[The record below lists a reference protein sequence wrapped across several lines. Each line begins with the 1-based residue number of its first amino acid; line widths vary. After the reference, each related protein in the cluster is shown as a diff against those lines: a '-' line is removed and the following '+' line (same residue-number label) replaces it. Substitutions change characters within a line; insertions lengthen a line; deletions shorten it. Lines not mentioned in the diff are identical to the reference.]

1 MDLSVAFLGTGGAVP
16 SARRNTASLLVAR
29 GGERL
34 MFDCGEGT
42 QRQLQKSLG
51 LVQVDEIYLTHF
63 HADHFLGLPG
73 MLKTYDLTDR
83 EAPLTVYGPRGLQD
97 LFKTLGRLIGRIG
110 FRLDLV
116 ELEPGDVMELE
127 GAEIRVFEVQHS
139 VRACGYALVED
150 ERPGRFDVEAAK
162 RLGVP
167 EGPSFAALQRG
178 EAVSGAAG
186 RVGPEQVV
194 GEARPGR
201 TIAITGD
208 TGPCAT
214 TVEAARGAE
223 LLVHDASFS
232 EEEAQR
238 ALDTGHSTIGQA
250 ASVARDAEVKMLAAV
265 HISSRYHV
273 GTVLEEARA
282 IFEPT
287 VAPRDFDLIEIPF
300 PERGAP
306 GLIPNGARERRDAPE
321 DTTFSA
327 EEGPDTAPQEKPS
340 RQDSPRTPNETL
352 SSGQDKPG
360 GAEDARGS
368 SAGSSPGTAE

>member
-16 SARRNTASLLVAR
+16 SARRSTASLLVLR

-73 MLKTYDLTDR
+73 LLKTYDLTDR
-83 EAPLTVYGPRGLQD
+83 EAPLTVYGPRGLED

-116 ELEPGDVMELE
+116 ELEPGDVMDVE
-127 GAEIRVFEVQHS
+127 GAEIRAFAVEHS
-139 VRACGYALVED
+139 VRACGYALIED
-150 ERPGRFDVEAAK
+150 ERPGRFDLEAAR

-167 EGPSFAALQRG
+167 EGPAFAALQRG
-178 EAVSGAAG
+178 ETVEGPAG
-186 RVGPEQVV
+186 PVTPGQVV

-201 TIAITGD
+201 GLAITGD
-208 TGPCAT
+208 TGPCQA
-214 TVEAARGAE
+214 TVEAARGLE

-232 EEEAQR
+232 DEEAQR

-250 ASVARDAEVKMLAAV
+250 AAVAREGAVKMLAAV

-273 GTVLEEARA
+273 GEMLEEARGV
-282 IFEPT
+282 FEPT
-287 VAPRDFDLIEIPF
+287 VAPRDFDLVEIPF
-300 PERGAP
+300 AERGEP
-306 GLIPNGARERRDAPE
+306 RLVSNGARERGEPD
-321 DTTFSA
+321 SGG
-327 EEGPDTAPQEKPS
+327 EG
-340 RQDSPRTPNETL
+340 
-352 SSGQDKPG
+352 
-360 GAEDARGS
+360 
-368 SAGSSPGTAE
+368 

>member
-16 SARRNTASLLVAR
+16 SARRSTASLLVAR

-73 MLKTYDLTDR
+73 LLKTYDLTDR
-83 EAPLTVYGPRGLQD
+83 EAPLTVYGPRGLED
-97 LFKTLGRLIGRIG
+97 LFKTLGRLIGRLG

-127 GAEIRVFEVQHS
+127 GAEIRAFEVAHS

-150 ERPGRFDVEAAK
+150 ERPGRFDIEAAK

-167 EGPSFAALQRG
+167 EGPAFAALQRG
-178 EAVSGAAG
+178 ETVTGSE
-186 RVGPEQVV
+186 GPVAPAQVV

-201 TIAITGD
+201 TVVITGD
-208 TGPCAT
+208 TGPCSA

-232 EEEAQR
+232 EEERQR
-238 ALDTGHSTIGQA
+238 ARDTGHSTVGQA
-250 ASVARDAEVKMLAAV
+250 AEVAAEAGVGMLAAV

-273 GTVLEEARA
+273 GAVLEEARA
-282 IFEPT
+282 VFEAT
-287 VAPRDFDLIEIPF
+287 VAPRDFDLVEIPF
-300 PERGAP
+300 PERGGP
-306 GLIPNGARERRDAPE
+306 ELISNGARER
-321 DTTFSA
+321 
-327 EEGPDTAPQEKPS
+327 GQPS
-340 RQDSPRTPNETL
+340 PAAD
-352 SSGQDKPG
+352 
-360 GAEDARGS
+360 
-368 SAGSSPGTAE
+368 